1 MVRIGLTGASGLT
14 LALALAATESVSAQT
29 VPEPVGESA
38 TQAEASADNS
48 EIVVTARRIS
58 EKAHDVPAAIT
69 AISGG
74 DLDRLL
80 VDDAAS
86 LIRQVPGATLV
97 TSGPD
102 FIADFSLRGQGG
114 GRIGSSESATGLYR
128 DGHYAAGGE
137 FGGRTLNKLD
147 LFDLQRIE
155 VLRGPQGALYGR
167 NAVGGSVNAIA
178 RKPSFGGVNGWAK
191 VGYDSFDTVELEG
204 AINLPLVEN
213 TLAAR
218 VAGYVA
224 DQNGGYVTNLMT
236 GNKVDQKSSTG
247 LRAALAWKPTSTVET
262 RITFENFYNR
272 TPAFGS
278 LGYRATL
285 SSGAPADPSIFERK
299 LATESYARIKQQ
311 AVYWDTTIVAGYG
324 DWHFNLDYRHR
335 TGKRLDEDFS
345 HFLGFGGVTLGGVLV
360 ELFNNEIGEFE
371 NGGAQIYLSS
381 PASADRLNWLIGV
394 DGLTNR
400 SRDRT
405 FVVGNA
411 TPAGL
416 RAQFRDDS
424 STEKLRSAAIYG
436 TLGYDVTDHLNVSGE
451 LRVQNDR
458 KSIDFDRVRSTSN
471 STAVPFSV
479 EFERNWTKVLP
490 TATVRYAF
498 NEQQNIYARFAT
510 GYRPGGFNTGI
521 PADFPN
527 AEKLI
532 PYDPEYVYG
541 GEVGW
546 KALFL
551 DGAWSIN
558 LAAYYTHTNN
568 VQVVTAVSPTN
579 PQFILQNAG
588 DNHVYGFEL
597 ESRGRIELGFGR
609 LDISAAISTNDG
621 KFDKGTSVLSNTGT
635 VVDISGLRVNRTRN
649 LEAAAGA
656 VLNVPLSERVVASLG
671 ANLQSERGG
680 YFNATNVDKLSNF
693 TLLDLTAALAFD
705 RWKLAAYIKNVDDRI
720 YLLQT
725 VSNNRYYN
733 APREYG
739 GSLRVTF

>member
-1 MVRIGLTGASGLT
+1 MVRIGLTGASVLT
-14 LALALAATESVSAQT
+14 LAVAMGAAAPASAQT
-29 VPEPVGESA
+29 GPEAAAESA
-38 TQAEASADNS
+38 TQADAPPDNS
-48 EIVVTARRIS
+48 EILVTARRIS
-58 EKAHDVPAAIT
+58 ETAHDVPAAIT
-69 AISGG
+69 ALSGD

-80 VDDAAS
+80 LDDAAS

-178 RKPSFGGVNGWAK
+178 RKPSFRGVNGWAR
-191 VGYDSFDTVELEG
+191 VGYDSFDTLELEG
-204 AINLPLVEN
+204 AINLPLVDDS
-213 TLAAR
+213 LALR

-224 DQNGGYVTNLMT
+224 DQNGGYITNLTT

-247 LRAALAWKPTSTVET
+247 VRAALAWRPTGTAET

-299 LATESYARIKQQ
+299 LATESYAHIKQQ
-311 AVYWDTTIVAGYG
+311 AVYWDTTVNTGYG
-324 DWHFNLDYRHR
+324 DWHFNFDYKHR
-335 TGKRLDEDFS
+335 TGSRLDEDFS

-360 ELFNNEIGEFE
+360 ELFNNEIAEFE

-381 PASADRLNWLIGV
+381 PDSADRLTWLIGV

-416 RAQFRDDS
+416 RAQFREDT

-436 TLGYDVTDHLNVSGE
+436 TLGYDITDHLNANVE

-458 KSIDFDRVRSTSN
+458 KSIDFDRVRSTAN
-471 STAVPFSV
+471 SAAVPFSV
-479 EFERNWTKVLP
+479 DFERNWTKVLP
-490 TATVRYAF
+490 TATLRYAF
-498 NEQQNIYARFAT
+498 NDRQNVYARFAT

-527 AEKLI
+527 AENLI

-541 GEVGW
+541 GEIGW

-551 DGAWSIN
+551 DGAWSID
-558 LAAYYTHTNN
+558 LAAYYTHTKN
-568 VQVVTAVSPTN
+568 VQVVTAASVTN

-588 DNHVYGFEL
+588 DNHVYGLEL

-609 LDISAAISTNDG
+609 LDLSAAISTNDG
-621 KFDKGTSVLSNTGT
+621 KFDEGTSVLSNTGAM
-635 VVDISGLRVNRTRN
+635 VDISGLRVNRTRN
-649 LEAAAGA
+649 LEATLGA
-656 VLNVPLSERVVASLG
+656 VLNVPLGERVVASLG

-705 RWKLAAYIKNVDDRI
+705 RWKLSAYIKNVDDTI

-725 VSNNRYYN
+725 VSNNGYFN